1 MAYFGLYA
9 LQHRGQEST
18 GIASYDG
25 KHIRLHAGMGLV
37 PDVYDEATLGQEL
50 QGNRAI
56 GHVRYSTSG
65 VSVRKNAQPLVVRVC
80 GIEIALAHNGNLT
93 NASELRG
100 ELESE
105 GAIFQTSSD
114 SEIFVH
120 LIARSLAKKKDL
132 EEAIL
137 SACDRVRGAY
147 SLIILSEGRIIAL
160 RDAHGFHPLAMG
172 KVDDAYV
179 FASETCAFDLLE
191 AEYLREVLP
200 GEMVVVDG
208 DKVVSRPLNNAGKV
222 PVRQCIFELVYFAR
236 PDSIVFGE
244 DVYQCRKHMGYEM
257 AKEAPTDAELVMPFP
272 DSGVYAAIGFAHAAG
287 VPYEQAYIRNHY
299 VGRTFI
305 QPSQTMRN
313 FGVRVKLNPVRSMIK
328 NRRICIVDDSIVRG
342 TTMVQLVRMLRQ
354 AGAKEIHIR
363 INCPE
368 DVWPCFY
375 GVDTGEQSQLIS
387 ATKSVEE
394 VCEFIGADTLA
405 FLSVDALLECV
416 PKGGYCTA
424 CFTGEYPVAIPESFG
439 RDKFIE
445 GYTPRNLSK
454 LEPITGRCVVDK
466 AEDRSWEEAHGE

>member
-200 GEMVVVDG
+200 GLLNLDSLHYLTIEGLLNSVSEP
-208 DKVVSRPLNNAGKV
+208 DK
-222 PVRQCIFELVYFAR
+222 
-236 PDSIVFGE
+236 
-244 DVYQCRKHMGYEM
+244 
-257 AKEAPTDAELVMPFP
+257 
-272 DSGVYAAIGFAHAAG
+272 
-287 VPYEQAYIRNHY
+287 
-299 VGRTFI
+299 
-305 QPSQTMRN
+305 
-313 FGVRVKLNPVRSMIK
+313 
-328 NRRICIVDDSIVRG
+328 
-342 TTMVQLVRMLRQ
+342 
-354 AGAKEIHIR
+354 
-363 INCPE
+363 
-368 DVWPCFY
+368 
-375 GVDTGEQSQLIS
+375 
-387 ATKSVEE
+387 
-394 VCEFIGADTLA
+394 
-405 FLSVDALLECV
+405 
-416 PKGGYCTA
+416 YCLA
-424 CFTGEYPVAIPESFG
+424 CFNGEYPVACGGQCSCCG
-439 RDKFIE
+439 
-445 GYTPRNLSK
+445 S
-454 LEPITGRCVVDK
+454 
-466 AEDRSWEEAHGE
+466 AE

>member
-100 ELESE
+100 ELESD

-179 FASETCAFDLLE
+179 FGDSGNDLAMFRYASNCILMGKHD
-191 AEYLREVLP
+191 EVLEP
-200 GEMVVVDG
+200 Y
-208 DKVVSRPLNNAGKV
+208 AT
-222 PVRQCIFELVYFAR
+222 FE
-236 PDSIVFGE
+236 
-244 DVYQCRKHMGYEM
+244 
-257 AKEAPTDAELVMPFP
+257 
-272 DSGVYAAIGFAHAAG
+272 
-287 VPYEQAYIRNHY
+287 
-299 VGRTFI
+299 
-305 QPSQTMRN
+305 
-313 FGVRVKLNPVRSMIK
+313 
-328 NRRICIVDDSIVRG
+328 
-342 TTMVQLVRMLRQ
+342 
-354 AGAKEIHIR
+354 
-363 INCPE
+363 
-368 DVWPCFY
+368 
-375 GVDTGEQSQLIS
+375 
-387 ATKSVEE
+387 TKDVEE
-394 VCEFIGADTLA
+394 DGIAYAMKELGI
-405 FLSVDALLECV
+405 
-416 PKGGYCTA
+416 
-424 CFTGEYPVAIPESFG
+424 I
-439 RDKFIE
+439 
-445 GYTPRNLSK
+445 
-454 LEPITGRCVVDK
+454 
-466 AEDRSWEEAHGE
+466 

>member
-257 AKEAPTDAELVMPFP
+257 AKPDGAFYLFIKAPGGDANAFSDAAKKKDLLVVPG
-272 DSGVYAAIGFAHAAG
+272 DGFG
-287 VPYEQAYIRNHY
+287 CPGY
-299 VGRTFI
+299 F
-305 QPSQTMRN
+305 
-313 FGVRVKLNPVRSMIK
+313 
-328 NRRICIVDDSIVRG
+328 RICYCVSLEMIQKSLPVFEE
-342 TTMVQLVRMLRQ
+342 L
-354 AGAKEIHIR
+354 IR
-363 INCPE
+363 C
-368 DVWPCFY
+368 
-375 GVDTGEQSQLIS
+375 GE
-387 ATKSVEE
+387 
-394 VCEFIGADTLA
+394 
-405 FLSVDALLECV
+405 
-416 PKGGYCTA
+416 
-424 CFTGEYPVAIPESFG
+424 
-439 RDKFIE
+439 
-445 GYTPRNLSK
+445 
-454 LEPITGRCVVDK
+454 
-466 AEDRSWEEAHGE
+466 W

>member
-37 PDVYDEATLGQEL
+37 PDVYDEAALGQEL
-50 QGNRAI
+50 QGNKAI

-65 VSVRKNAQPLVVRVC
+65 ISVRKNAQPLVVRVC

-93 NASELRG
+93 NASELRD

-160 RDAHGFHPLAMG
+160 RDAHGFHPLSMG

-191 AEYLREVLP
+191 AEYLREVEP

-208 DKVVSRPLNNAGKV
+208 DKVFSRSLNNAGKV

-299 VGRTFI
+299 VGPYLHPAFPDHAQLRRPREAEPGTFHD
-305 QPSQTMRN
+305 QEPPH
-313 FGVRVKLNPVRSMIK
+313 LH
-328 NRRICIVDDSIVRG
+328 RRRLHRARHDGSHPRG
-342 TTMVQLVRMLRQ
+342 Q
-354 AGAKEIHIR
+354 AA
-363 INCPE
+363 
-368 DVWPCFY
+368 
-375 GVDTGEQSQLIS
+375 
-387 ATKSVEE
+387 
-394 VCEFIGADTLA
+394 
-405 FLSVDALLECV
+405 
-416 PKGGYCTA
+416 
-424 CFTGEYPVAIPESFG
+424 
-439 RDKFIE
+439 
-445 GYTPRNLSK
+445 
-454 LEPITGRCVVDK
+454 
-466 AEDRSWEEAHGE
+466 